1 MKIRS
6 LRKEVILISCFLLLF
21 SALTFAA
28 DQKAFS
34 VRGKIGE
41 LDLWKKRMVVNEKIF
56 VWGPSTL
63 FFDERGV
70 PITTESLKIGIKV
83 SIEATWIKNKPY
95 TIKTLSVLPK

>member
-1 MKIRS
+1 VKIKF
-6 LRKEVILISCFLLLF
+6 LRKEIILISCFLLLF

-34 VRGKIGE
+34 VQGKIEE
-41 LDLWKKRMVVNEKIF
+41 LNLGKNRMVVNEKFF
-56 VWGPSTL
+56 VWGPSTQ

-70 PITTESLKIGIKV
+70 PITAESLKVDTKV

-95 TIKTLSVLPK
+95 TITTLTILPK